1 MTLTRTGN
9 YYNPT
14 STGSSNISTST
25 DLKWTPD
32 SYTQEGTTKVNSF
45 DLYRELYIKR
55 AEIEVENL
63 NIPAVNSSQQYN
75 SFYTYELTAPDIP
88 GTEKSITGSVE
99 DGWTITYKRIMKEVP
114 ITALFIGPNAVNATE
129 HSVMLDVYQRGKT
142 SSGPLYTEEF
152 NHANS
157 EVIKVD
163 SGEYHYVLLVK
174 KYQLPAFDLV
184 SGEPIKYFGQFSSKS
199 DPTNIETGGVV
210 YSHDGGG
217 ANQQGYPVHARFVE
231 RNDPNVKVVFDGL
244 EPQDITMT
252 VTRIGNYYVPTSTNS
267 SEILSSTDLKWT
279 PTSYTQE
286 GTTKVNSYDLY
297 TELYYKGNDIPV
309 TSLEYPSVNSTQQY
323 KSFNTFTLDSSDV
336 PNAKKV
342 ITGSVEEG
350 WIITYTSTIVNPN
363 PTPAP
368 TPTSTP
374 KVSPNP
380 GRTCQDDG
388 YPAGYTWDDAKQ
400 ACVLTSPTSLYKVP
414 NTGATGSMIPL
425 LGLGITSAL
434 GLILLNKKRK

>member
-1 MTLTRTGN
+1 MR
-9 YYNPT
+9 
-14 STGSSNISTST
+14 
-25 DLKWTPD
+25 
-32 SYTQEGTTKVNSF
+32 Q
-45 DLYRELYIKR
+45 
-55 AEIEVENL
+55 
-63 NIPAVNSSQQYN
+63 
-75 SFYTYELTAPDIP
+75 
-88 GTEKSITGSVE
+88 SIMLECLFLVV
-99 DGWTITYKRIMKEVP
+99 KRI
-114 ITALFIGPNAVNATE
+114 I
-129 HSVMLDVYQRGKT
+129 Y
-142 SSGPLYTEEF
+142 EEL
-152 NHANS
+152 NHDNS
-157 EVIKVD
+157 EVIKID
-163 SGEYHYVLLVK
+163 EGEYHYVLLVK
-174 KYQLPAFDLV
+174 TLNLPKFDANGEEIEYFAQDGSV
-184 SGEPIKYFGQFSSKS
+184 NPTDIQSGGI
-199 DPTNIETGGVV
+199 V
-210 YSHDGGG
+210 YSTDTGG
-217 ANQQGYPVHARFVE
+217 ANQQGYSIHARYVE

-252 VTRIGNYYVPTSTNS
+252 LTRTGNYYNPTSTGS
-267 SEILSSTDLKWT
+267 SNISTSTDLKWT